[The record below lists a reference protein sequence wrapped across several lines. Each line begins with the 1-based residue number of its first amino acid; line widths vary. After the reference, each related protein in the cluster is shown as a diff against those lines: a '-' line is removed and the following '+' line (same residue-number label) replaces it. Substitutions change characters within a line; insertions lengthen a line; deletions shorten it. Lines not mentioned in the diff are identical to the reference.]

1 MAACLFTLRGL
12 NLDYDFEKFF
22 PQDDEQLDFYLEFRE
37 KFGTDND
44 FLLVSATSQS
54 NIFDPNFSN
63 AIRQTEKKLQEIK
76 YVESTLS
83 PYSIKIP
90 VIGPLGFFN
99 APLISEKLNI
109 DSSKIVNDPL
119 LDQRFIS
126 KDRKSIAF
134 VVRHQ
139 PFLSK
144 VKSDSLLQNIKS
156 VLNAEM
162 PGDYRMAGKIYGQN
176 YYINKMGSELSFFAL
191 TSLILLAIFLFISF
205 RNAWGVWLPL
215 VIVVLTV
222 VADLAVITIL
232 GYSISVLTTI
242 LPTIL
247 FVVGISDVVHLSEK
261 YIQELREGRKKTQA
275 LINAYKQIGLATLL
289 TSVTTAIGFLTL
301 LTSSISPIAN
311 FGWFAAVGV
320 CLAFILS
327 FTIFPAFLLLLPEPK
342 KLVAETKSDF
352 WTNKLKWLFRFSL
365 KNTGIIIVS
374 FALLSIGSIYGI
386 YQVQINNYLL
396 EDLAENDPHRQD
408 FFFFEQQF
416 GGVRPFELA
425 GKIEGSSLLDHKNVL
440 AIDSIENFL
449 SNEYGVNN
457 LFSPLMAIKMAN
469 RAKHGGN
476 VEYYRI
482 PKNADDYEK
491 LLPVVKRSLKNPSVK
506 QLYQQEDESFRI
518 SGNVVDLV
526 GAIFKGKNEDLISFL
541 DGFKNH
547 GMEIQQTGMG
557 MLIDKNN
564 QSLSVDMLLGLV
576 IAFLAVGIL
585 MGFLYKSFKMV
596 IIALIPNLI
605 PLLFIGGI
613 MYLLQIDL
621 KLSTAIIFTIAFG
634 IAVDDTIH
642 FLARF
647 RLEIAQGKSLLSAL
661 YNTYLGAGK
670 AILVTSIILF
680 SGFITLVF
688 STFSSTYYLGLLVSI
703 TLLIAVITD
712 LLLLPGLLYLAYKKR
727 SKALK
732 S

>member
-1 MAACLFTLRGL
+1 
-12 NLDYDFEKFF
+12 
-22 PQDDEQLDFYLEFRE
+22 
-37 KFGTDND
+37 
-44 FLLVSATSQS
+44 
-54 NIFDPNFSN
+54 
-63 AIRQTEKKLQEIK
+63 
-76 YVESTLS
+76 
-83 PYSIKIP
+83 
-90 VIGPLGFFN
+90 
-99 APLISEKLNI
+99 
-109 DSSKIVNDPL
+109 
-119 LDQRFIS
+119 
-126 KDRKSIAF
+126 
-134 VVRHQ
+134 
-139 PFLSK
+139 
-144 VKSDSLLQNIKS
+144 
-156 VLNAEM
+156 
-162 PGDYRMAGKIYGQN
+162 
-176 YYINKMGSELSFFAL
+176 
-191 TSLILLAIFLFISF
+191 
-205 RNAWGVWLPL
+205 
-215 VIVVLTV
+215 
-222 VADLAVITIL
+222 
-232 GYSISVLTTI
+232 
-242 LPTIL
+242 
-247 FVVGISDVVHLSEK
+247 
-261 YIQELREGRKKTQA
+261 
-275 LINAYKQIGLATLL
+275 
-289 TSVTTAIGFLTL
+289 
-301 LTSSISPIAN
+301 
-311 FGWFAAVGV
+311 
-320 CLAFILS
+320 
-327 FTIFPAFLLLLPEPK
+327 
-342 KLVAETKSDF
+342 
-352 WTNKLKWLFRFSL
+352 
-365 KNTGIIIVS
+365 
-374 FALLSIGSIYGI
+374 
-386 YQVQINNYLL
+386 
-396 EDLAENDPHRQD
+396 
-408 FFFFEQQF
+408 
-416 GGVRPFELA
+416 
-425 GKIEGSSLLDHKNVL
+425 
-440 AIDSIENFL
+440 
-449 SNEYGVNN
+449 
-457 LFSPLMAIKMAN
+457 MAIKMAN

-518 SGNVVDLV
+518 SGNVVDLG